1 MRVYPIQPEQV
12 LNARSR
18 LSHRHDR
25 RRRIRRL
32 VHHRVYLTMN
42 FTQAID
48 PVRPILQL
56 IGTVCLIAGLLKFF
70 GVNIP
75 IGYPGLELAV
85 AGYLLKS
92 V

>member
-1 MRVYPIQPEQV
+1 
-12 LNARSR
+12 
-18 LSHRHDR
+18 
-25 RRRIRRL
+25 
-32 VHHRVYLTMN
+32 MN

-56 IGTVCLIAGLLKFF
+56 IGTVCLIAGLAKFF
-70 GVNIP
+70 GLNIP
-75 IGYPGLELAV
+75 MSYPGLELAV

>member
-1 MRVYPIQPEQV
+1 
-12 LNARSR
+12 
-18 LSHRHDR
+18 
-25 RRRIRRL
+25 
-32 VHHRVYLTMN
+32 MN